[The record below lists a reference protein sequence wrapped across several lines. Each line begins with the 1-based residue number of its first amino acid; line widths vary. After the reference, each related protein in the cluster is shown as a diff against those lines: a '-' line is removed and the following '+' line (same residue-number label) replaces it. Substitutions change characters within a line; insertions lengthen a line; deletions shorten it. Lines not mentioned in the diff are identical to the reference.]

1 MSSTAS
7 TTNSRVIQALILR
20 VPSSE
25 STALLA
31 RSSPTETNLIMRY
44 RVNSDYD
51 NNDCDN
57 NDYDN
62 NDSDNND
69 CENDVCDNDV
79 CDNNDL

>member
-51 NNDCDN
+51 NNNDCDN
-57 NDYDN
+57 ND
-62 NDSDNND
+62 
-69 CENDVCDNDV
+69 CDND